1 MRNENPSDFLR
12 CKRRNSCGALG
23 FLLQPCR
30 PAAVARRNERERNR
44 VRLVNMGFAT
54 LRQHVPNGT
63 KNRKMSKVE
72 TLRSAV
78 EYIKQLQD
86 LLTHQDESD
95 YYDETLLTI
104 PTTEAGRDTTCSTL
118 TCSLLPTYPSSA
130 VSSCIPSETTP
141 LSASHLA
148 TETTPINVN
157 FQQGTL
163 SPTGST
169 DYETPS
175 SPGSTTNDILLSTL
189 STRDCYPKG
198 TTSYSGIAELNYED
212 EDFIK
217 FANWFV

>member
-12 CKRRNSCGALG
+12 CKRRNSCEALG
-23 FLLQPCR
+23 FLMQQCR

-78 EYIKQLQD
+78 EYIKQLQE
-86 LLTHQDESD
+86 LLAHQDESD
-95 YYDETLLTI
+95 YYDGTLLTI
-104 PTTEAGRDTTCSTL
+104 PTTEAECDPACSTL
-118 TCSLLPTYPSSA
+118 TCSLSPTYPSST
-130 VSSCIPSETTP
+130 VSSCLSSEVPS
-141 LSASHLA
+141 LSASHLGAETA
-148 TETTPINVN
+148 TIIAN

-169 DYETPS
+169 GYETPS
-175 SPGSTTNDILLSTL
+175 SPGSTTNDISLSTL
-189 STRDCYPKG
+189 STSDCYPNG
-198 TTSYSGIAELNYED
+198 TTNCSDVAELNYEYD
-212 EDFIK
+212 DFVK